1 LEESAEK
8 KFKEALQKKYDE
20 QAFRLQLFDISIKK
34 QDLKAA
40 AEQLSDLKKT
50 REESELSIFLD
61 GYLKHRQGDSAEALA
76 SFQKLASANAA
87 AKNNAALLYY
97 NGEDYSKAYQIWEE
111 ILSENP
117 EGREAQLNIGLIYE
131 SLLKELKFGLMCQVK

>member
-1 LEESAEK
+1 
-8 KFKEALQKKYDE
+8 
-20 QAFRLQLFDISIKK
+20 
-34 QDLKAA
+34 
-40 AEQLSDLKKT
+40 
-50 REESELSIFLD
+50 
-61 GYLKHRQGDSAEALA
+61 LKHRQGDSAEALA

-97 NGEDYSKAYQIWEE
+97 NGRDYSKAYQIREE

-117 EGREAQLNIGLIYE
+117 EGREAKLNIGLIYE